1 MGGMWIGRV
10 VFWELVLVLASVL
23 IFRSG
28 WHLLDRLGL
37 MDLDS
42 VLWLSLIVG
51 MVLASLSLFKLNNG
65 R

>member
-1 MGGMWIGRV
+1 MWIGRV

>member
-1 MGGMWIGRV
+1 MWIGRV

-23 IFRSG
+23 IFRTG